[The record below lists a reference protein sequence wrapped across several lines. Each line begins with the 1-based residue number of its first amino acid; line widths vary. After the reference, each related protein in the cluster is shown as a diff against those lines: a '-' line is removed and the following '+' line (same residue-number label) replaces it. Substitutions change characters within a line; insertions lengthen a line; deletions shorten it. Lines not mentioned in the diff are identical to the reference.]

1 MKELLEKLAWKNC
14 QINTVNYR
22 FDNAKILEVSG
33 SFILIET
40 ENKEKVLL
48 NLQFVRNIIEL
59 KEGSIPPV
67 FVPRD
72 L

>member
-14 QINTVNYR
+14 QINTVNHK
-22 FDNAKILEVSG
+22 FDNAKILEVSA

-67 FVPRD
+67 FVPHD